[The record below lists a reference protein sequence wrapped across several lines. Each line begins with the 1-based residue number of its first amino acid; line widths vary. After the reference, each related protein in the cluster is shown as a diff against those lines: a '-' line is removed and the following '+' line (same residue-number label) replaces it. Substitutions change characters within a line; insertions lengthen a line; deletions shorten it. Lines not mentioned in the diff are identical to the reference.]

1 MGVSSETR
9 VAVILLNANLY
20 VWKIV
25 RMWRFCGFR
34 GEIDGADDDARGCKV
49 SQCQGQRVRVKG
61 ISSGKPKTTR
71 KVNEMQQF
79 RMAGGENSIMPRE
92 SPRSPRRRG
101 MTATSCSAN
110 QVVPRLVLWT

>member
-1 MGVSSETR
+1 MIRGFTVSKGECLADLQGVGVSSETR

-25 RMWRFCGFR
+25 RMWQFCGFR

-61 ISSGKPKTTR
+61 ISSGKLKTTR

-79 RMAGGENSIMPRE
+79 RMAGGKQYHAAGVS
-92 SPRSPRRRG
+92 
-101 MTATSCSAN
+101 
-110 QVVPRLVLWT
+110 